1 VALDLAPAS
10 VIARRQSQASG
21 GTQTRLLHSV
31 RNDTSKTTPD
41 CFTIVRNDT
50 PRAMPPPS
58 NRVIARRQRRSNLGQ
73 RRHLNQ
79 IASLS
84 CAMTPKNHPRLLHSV
99 RNDTPRAA
107 PPPSNRVIARRQRRS
122 NLKPAVA
129 PTPDCFTSVRNDTQ
143 KTPQI
148 ASLAFAMT
156 LQGLPQITSRQCL
169 NISSRP
175 LANSTS
181 RIQPFSWSWLA
192 FASFASTHSGTS
204 PNLKVSWV
212 RTTSRASSR
221 RPS

>member
-1 VALDLAPAS
+1 VPL
-10 VIARRQSQASG
+10 RGGTTKQSQPAVAS
-21 GTQTRLLHSV
+21 
-31 RNDTSKTTPD
+31 NPD
-41 CFTIVRNDT
+41 CFTI
-50 PRAMPPPS
+50 
-58 NRVIARRQRRSNLGQ
+58 
-73 RRHLNQ
+73 
-79 IASLS
+79 
-84 CAMTPKNHPRLLHSV
+84 V

-122 NLKPAVA
+122 NLKLAVA
-129 PTPDCFTSVRNDTQ
+129 PKPDCFTPFAMTP
-143 KTPQI
+143 KKPPQI

>member
-1 VALDLAPAS
+1 
-10 VIARRQSQASG
+10 
-21 GTQTRLLHSV
+21 
-31 RNDTSKTTPD
+31 
-41 CFTIVRNDT
+41 
-50 PRAMPPPS
+50 MPPPS
-58 NRVIARRQRRSNLGQ
+58 NRVIARRQRRSNLCQ
-73 RRHLNQ
+73 RWHQPQIASLAFAMTLQGPRHRPRTVSLRGGNDEAISSQRWHQPQ

-84 CAMTPKNHPRLLHSV
+84 FAMTPQGPRH
-99 RNDTPRAA
+99 RPRTVSLRGGTTKQSRPAA
-107 PPPSNRVIARRQRRS
+107 
-122 NLKPAVA
+122 A
-129 PTPDCFTSVRNDTQ
+129 PTPDCFTTVRNDTQ
-143 KTPQI
+143 TPNQI

-181 RIQPFSWSWLA
+181 RIQTFSWSWLA